1 MPVSGEP
8 GPNCPETQWSIVMT
22 QTQRAGRSHPLA
34 DLLSDLTPSAGVFPV
49 ALIEALIDRSVA
61 ASARRADQ

>member
-1 MPVSGEP
+1 
-8 GPNCPETQWSIVMT
+8 MT